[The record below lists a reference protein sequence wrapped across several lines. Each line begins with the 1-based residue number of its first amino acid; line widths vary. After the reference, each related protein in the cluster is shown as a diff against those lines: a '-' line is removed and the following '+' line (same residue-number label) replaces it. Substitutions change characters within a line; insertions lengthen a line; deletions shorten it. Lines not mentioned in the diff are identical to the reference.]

1 MKDDFNQ
8 CLDNKMNIESMIL
21 YLHTLK
27 KVIPSEKKEIEKM
40 YINLNKLNE
49 NIDIILKALS
59 IY

>member
-1 MKDDFNQ
+1 MNDDFNQ